1 MHRIRPSSFAFVAA
15 YLALVA
21 GLFLALGGAA
31 YAQTSAGDQYG
42 DEDKVAGVIVEETTG
57 TPPAETPSGE
67 VAGTTSETLP
77 NTGRSLLVVAL
88 VGGGLVSLGIA
99 LRRRER
105 PQDGR

>member
-1 MHRIRPSSFAFVAA
+1 MGRIRPSSFVFAAA

-31 YAQTSAGDQYG
+31 YAQTSAEDQYG

-57 TPPAETPSGE
+57 TPPAETPSGQ

-88 VGGGLVSLGIA
+88 VGGGLLALGVL

-105 PQDGR
+105 PRDTR